1 MCTWSRSG
9 SPSFATGC
17 SSPSW
22 SSRTGVTVSARPSD
36 AIALALR
43 VGATIY
49 GTEAVLSQAGVA
61 MPDGQEE
68 DPEHLEADVDPAEQE
83 TQVEQFREF
92 LDTISPDDFA
102 AGP

>member
-1 MCTWSRSG
+1 MIGILGAGAFGT
-9 SPSFATGC
+9 
-17 SSPSW
+17 
-22 SSRTGVTVSARPSD
+22 
-36 AIALALR
+36 ALAVALTANGPVTLWGR
-43 VGATIY
+43 RIGWQ
-49 GTEAVLSQAGVA
+49 GENPRLPGVA

-68 DPEHLEADVDPAEQE
+68 SAETDDADLDPAEQE